1 MANQEQVERLRRSI
15 DEWNEWR
22 REQPEIRPDLSNA
35 DLSGAN
41 LSEANLSEAYLFWAT
56 LNSANLF
63 EADLRQAYLNRAYLF
78 KADLRG
84 TNLREANLRRARLN
98 GADLSY
104 ANLTEANF
112 TRADLSYANLTEAD
126 LAEADFTE
134 SHFFRTTFAWIDL
147 SNVKGLDTT
156 THRGPSTV
164 NINSV
169 ILPHDEH
176 TRLHFLYGVGF
187 SDTLIGYLPSL
198 LNTPTQYHSLFLSYS
213 HHDEDFTKRLY
224 NDLQNQGV
232 RCWFVP
238 HDLYPGTPIVRSV
251 EEAIHLYEKLLL
263 ILSADAMESDWV
275 QQEVETTLYK
285 EATTGQEIL
294 LPIRLDNAILESET
308 LWAKHLCHRHISDFT
323 GWQDEAVYR
332 QALSKLLQH
341 LEVIKSPAPIVP
353 ARTTPIDT
361 DTSSQNEKK
370 ALK

>member
-1 MANQEQVERLRRSI
+1 MANQEQIERLRRSI

-41 LSEANLSEAYLFWAT
+41 LSEANLSKAYLFWTT

-84 TNLREANLRRARLN
+84 TNLRDANLRRARLN

-126 LAEADFTE
+126 LTEADFTE
-134 SHFFRTTFAWIDL
+134 SYFLRTTFAWIDL
-147 SNVKGLDTT
+147 SNVKGLDTV

-169 ILPHDEH
+169 TLPHDEA
-176 TRLHFLYGVGF
+176 TRLHFLCGVGF
-187 SDTLIGYLPSL
+187 SDTMIDYLPSL
-198 LNTPTQYHSLFLSYS
+198 LNIPTQYHALFLSHS

-238 HDLYPGTPIVRSV
+238 HDLYPGTPIVRRI

-263 ILSADAMESDWV
+263 ILSADVMQSDWV
-275 QQEVETTLYK
+275 QQEVETVLYK

-308 LWAKHLCHRHISDFT
+308 LWAQHLRHRHISDFT
-323 GWQDEAVYR
+323 SWQDEAAYQ
-332 QALSKLLQH
+332 QAFSRLLQH
-341 LEVIKSPAPIVP
+341 LEVIKLPVPTFPAK
-353 ARTTPIDT
+353 TTAIDN
-361 DTSSQNEKK
+361 DTSSQNGKK
-370 ALK
+370 VLR